1 MKSTPI
7 PLNSVVT
14 HNSKFGMSKQAGLV
28 VADAGVKYG
37 RHYVWVSWVHPETQ
51 DIMKTA
57 FWDHILRVSPQTA
70 KDFIE
75 TTAKSMTCAENK
87 S

>member
-1 MKSTPI
+1 MKTTLI

-14 HNSKFGMSKQAGLV
+14 HVSKYGMKRQSGLV
-28 VADAGVKYG
+28 VADAGTKYG
-37 RHYVWVSWVHPETQ
+37 RQYVWVAWIAPKTQ
-51 DIMKTA
+51 QIMKTA
-57 FWDHILRVSPQTA
+57 FWTQILRVTPQTA

-75 TTAKSMTCAENK
+75 KTAKSMTYAENK